1 MARNAASILRL
12 ALPAIAAA
20 VLLALL
26 VFLFVRT
33 QSGEYKAG
41 TRALAELR
49 AMRDVDARW
58 DSEAQALAAAD
69 NDPVIADHAGQLA
82 RSARQL
88 QDIAGP
94 LLGEEI
100 PALRAAVADK
110 ARVFEA
116 LREAHRNRLV
126 DGRARAEER
135 AALERIGFHTLGT
148 RMARVQGALGKRME
162 DALDDTDRWRVYL
175 AFYAAALLV
184 GVGYLAARVAQ
195 AQSAL
200 RAANET
206 LEHRVVERTRE
217 LHEALQRLRE
227 SESQLVQT
235 EKMSSLGQLVAGVA
249 HEINTP
255 LAYVKNSVANV
266 SDRLVDLEQAI
277 AQSEQLLALLRSP
290 APDADA
296 LETCFAALGQRLDTL
311 AREGVLHDL
320 EVLTRDG
327 LHGIEQISELVT
339 NLRNFSRLDRSRVAS
354 YNVNESVRGTLLIAR
369 PLLRN
374 VTVDK
379 RLGEI
384 PSITCSPSQ
393 VNQVLL
399 NLVTN
404 AAQAMDKPD
413 GQITITTRRE
423 GPSAVAI
430 EIADNGRG
438 MAPEIQSKIFDPFFT
453 TKDVGKGTGLGLSIA
468 YKIVAA
474 HGGRIDVRS
483 APGEGA
489 VFTVTLPLE
498 PPPEA
503 VAGAVRHASEE
514 VAA

>member
-1 MARNAASILRL
+1 MARNAPPVQRL

-20 VLLALL
+20 VLLVLL

-41 TRALAELR
+41 TQALAELR
-49 AMRDVDARW
+49 AMRDVDSRW
-58 DSEAQALAAAD
+58 DAEAQSLAASAG
-69 NDPVIADHAGQLA
+69 DPSLADHAGQLG
-82 RSARQL
+82 RGVRHL
-88 QDIAGP
+88 QEIAGP
-94 LLGEEI
+94 LLGAEI
-100 PALRAAVADK
+100 PALQAAIADK
-110 ARVFEA
+110 ARLYA
-116 LREAHRNRLV
+116 SLRDAHRNRLV
-126 DGRARAEER
+126 DPRARSEER
-135 AALERIGFHTLGT
+135 TALERMGFHTLGT
-148 RMARVQGALGKRME
+148 RMGRVQGALAKRME
-162 DALDDTDRWRVYL
+162 DALDETDRWRVYL

-184 GVGYLAARVAQ
+184 GVAYLAARVAQ
-195 AQSAL
+195 AQAAL

-206 LEHRVVERTRE
+206 LEQRVTERTAE
-217 LHEALQRLRE
+217 LRSALERLRE
-227 SESQLVQT
+227 SEAQLVQT

-290 APDADA
+290 APDAAA
-296 LETCFAALGQRLDTL
+296 LEACFSSLGERLEQL

-327 LHGIEQISELVT
+327 LHGIEQIADLVT

-374 VTVDK
+374 VEVDK

-404 AAQAMDKPD
+404 AAQAIDKPQ
-413 GQITITTRRE
+413 GCITVTTRCE
-423 GPSAVAI
+423 GAAQVAI
-430 EIADNGRG
+430 EVADNGRG
-438 MAPEIQSKIFDPFFT
+438 MAPEIQSRIFDPFFT

-468 YKIVAA
+468 YKIVAS

-483 APGEGA
+483 EPGRGST
-489 VFTVTLPLE
+489 FTVILPLE

-503 VAGAVRHASEE
+503 VAAAVRHASEE

>member
-1 MARNAASILRL
+1 MARNPASILRI
-12 ALPAIAAA
+12 ALPALAAA

-49 AMRDVDARW
+49 TMREVDARW
-58 DSEAQALAAAD
+58 DAEAHALALAA

-88 QDIAGP
+88 QETATSLLGGEIAGVQ
-94 LLGEEI
+94 
-100 PALRAAVADK
+100 AAIADK
-110 ARVFEA
+110 ARIFES
-116 LREAHRNRLV
+116 LRDAHRNRLV
-126 DGRARAEER
+126 DPRATAEER

-148 RMARVQGALGKRME
+148 RLGRIQASLARRME

-195 AQSAL
+195 AQAAL
-200 RAANET
+200 RGANET
-206 LEHRVVERTRE
+206 LEQRVVERTRE

-277 AQSEQLLALLRSP
+277 AQSEQLLVLLRSP
-290 APDADA
+290 APDAAA
-296 LETCFAALGQRLDTL
+296 LETCFAALGERLDGL

-327 LHGIEQISELVT
+327 LHGIEQIAELVT

-374 VTVDK
+374 VDVEK
-379 RLGEI
+379 QLGEV

-413 GQITITTRRE
+413 GRITISTRRE
-423 GPSAVAI
+423 GASAVAI
-430 EIADNGRG
+430 EVTDNGRG
-438 MAPEIQSKIFDPFFT
+438 MAPEIQSRIFDPFFT

-483 APGEGA
+483 APGQGA
-489 VFTVTLPLE
+489 TFTVTLPME

-503 VAGAVRHASEE
+503 VAAAVRHASEE